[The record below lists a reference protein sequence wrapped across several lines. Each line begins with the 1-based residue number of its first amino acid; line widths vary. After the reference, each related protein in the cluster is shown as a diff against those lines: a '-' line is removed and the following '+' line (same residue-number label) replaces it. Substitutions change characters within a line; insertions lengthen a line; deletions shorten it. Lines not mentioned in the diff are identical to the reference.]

1 MKTIMQDLI
10 LNQTPLTPRVEF
22 YANGNLKMEGRSLP
36 ENVEK
41 IYAPIIKW
49 IIELTAETVNFDIN
63 LEYFNSASSKKI
75 MEILKHLDANN
86 HIKQLNINWHYEE
99 GDDDSIEIAQIYEES
114 LLRVRFKYIEYEEAA

>member
-1 MKTIMQDLI
+1 MQDLI